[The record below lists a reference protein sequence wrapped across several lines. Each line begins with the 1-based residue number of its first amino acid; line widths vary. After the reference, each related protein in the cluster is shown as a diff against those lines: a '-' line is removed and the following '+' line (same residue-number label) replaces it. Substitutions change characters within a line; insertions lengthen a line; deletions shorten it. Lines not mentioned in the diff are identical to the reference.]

1 VPLQFWTRP
10 ASHPPGF
17 RAGDRV
23 GEAHTSPKPPEAG
36 DRCGIEYKDRHGT
49 VTAPNVRVLKVLRF
63 GSRRREQYIKAFC
76 ELKGEERTFRLDRI
90 ISIKPLH

>member
-23 GEAHTSPKPPEAG
+23 GEAHAPRSRRRRATGAESSTRT
-36 DRCGIEYKDRHGT
+36 DT
-49 VTAPNVRVLKVLRF
+49 VRSRLQVLKVLRF